1 MSENEFFNLKKLRKN
16 WVEENDDGSALR
28 HAKLQAVKPTL
39 DPHIE
44 SARILKE
51 LDEQC
56 KIRFPMHYES
66 LSVFLAEAKTAFE
79 QVFAEK
85 PASED
90 IDEDDLD
97 SEDSLDE
104 DDEAFLAMDD
114 DEDEELEEEG
124 IDEDVLSRLRENL
137 ILLEDLLEAVAL

>member
-16 WVEENDDGSALR
+16 WVEDADGVSALR
-28 HAKLQAVKPTL
+28 HSKLTAVKPTL
-39 DPHIE
+39 DPLIE
-44 SARILKE
+44 SARILEE

-56 KIRFPMHYES
+56 KIRFPTHYES
-66 LSVFLAEAKTAFE
+66 LSVFLGEAKSAFE

-85 PASED
+85 PALED
-90 IDEDDLD
+90 TDEDDSD
-97 SEDSLDE
+97 SEESFDE

-124 IDEDVLSRLRENL
+124 IDVDALSRLQENL
-137 ILLEDLLEAVAL
+137 LLLEDLLEAVAL